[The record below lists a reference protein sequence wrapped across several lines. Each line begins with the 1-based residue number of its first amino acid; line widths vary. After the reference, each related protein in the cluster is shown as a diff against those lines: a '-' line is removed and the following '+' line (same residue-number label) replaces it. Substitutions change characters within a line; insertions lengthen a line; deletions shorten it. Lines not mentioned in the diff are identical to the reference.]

1 MGRIIIRD
9 RPLKREV
16 PTNALRGEIEIDL
29 TGDEPTVVVP
39 EAIGVERRAAA
50 EPAVHGGSAD
60 SAGSGDRRSR

>member
-39 EAIGVERRAAA
+39 ETVTVERRPAV
-50 EPAVHGGSAD
+50 EPAVQGGPTD
-60 SAGSGDRRSR
+60 STGSGDRTR